1 MIEYSAEVAE
11 KVCRELVTGRT
22 LIDVCKDDGM
32 PSEAA
37 VRLWALEDRGPGF
50 AAQYARAREIGYLRM
65 ADEVMG
71 IADDG
76 FNDWMDRQKRDG
88 STERVIDQ
96 EHIQRSRLRFD
107 ARRWLLS
114 KALPKIYGDKL
125 ELGGPDGGPIQVSV
139 VKFTEDT
146 EK

>member
-1 MIEYSAEVAE
+1 MPADASVRQWAMD
-11 KVCRELVTGRT
+11 
-22 LIDVCKDDGM
+22 DV
-32 PSEAA
+32 
-37 VRLWALEDRGPGF
+37 GPGF
-50 AAQYARAREIGYLRM
+50 ASQYARARELGYLAM
-65 ADEVMG
+65 ADEIQG

-76 FNDWMDRQKRDG
+76 FNDWMERKKRDG

-139 VKFTEDT
+139 VKFTED